1 MGSIIDYARRL
12 IGTAIGFTVF
22 GVGGL
27 VQALVLFPL
36 IALFSRDEETRTR
49 RVRALISRSFRAF
62 IWFIQAL
69 GVMELD
75 MDPGARQKLSAC
87 GGMIVVANHPTLIDV
102 IVLLA
107 QIEHG
112 NCIVKKAAWNNLFL
126 AGVVRAANYVSNDD
140 AEELLASCTE
150 ALERGET
157 LLIFPEATRTVPGQA
172 MKVYRGAARVALAAR
187 ALVQFVHLDCTPPT
201 LSKSDRWYEIP
212 ARRFC
217 FRMAVGDT
225 LDAADFLLAGE
236 HQSLAS
242 RRLTQVMRRTLI
254 DAES

>member
-1 MGSIIDYARRL
+1 MGSMIDYLRRL
-12 IGTAIGFTVF
+12 LGTAIGFIVF
-22 GVGGL
+22 GIGGL
-27 VQALVLFPL
+27 VQTIVLFPL
-36 IALFSRDEETRTR
+36 IALFSRDEGTRTR

-62 IWFIQAL
+62 VWFIEAL

-75 MDPGARQKLSAC
+75 MEPGARQKLADC

-102 IVLLA
+102 VVMLA

-126 AGVVRAANYVSNDD
+126 AGVVRAANYISNDD
-140 AEELLASCTE
+140 AEELLASCTQ
-150 ALERGET
+150 ALDRGET

-187 ALVQFVHLDCTPPT
+187 ARVQFVHLDCRPPT
-201 LSKSDRWYEIP
+201 LSKSEHWYQIP
-212 ARRFC
+212 AKRFC
-217 FRMAVGDT
+217 FRLAVGDT
-225 LDAADFLLAGE
+225 LDVAEFLSAGE

-242 RRLTQVMRRTLI
+242 RRLTQVMRRTLM
-254 DAES
+254 DVKS